1 MKRLANQFTLSA
13 GALAAALMLSA
24 CGGADPLDKTA
35 PTVAITDNVPDATAT
50 GPVTFTFTFSEEVK
64 DFTAEDVT
72 VLGGDKAATVTK
84 SSATVYTLVVTPT
97 ANASGTISVSIP
109 ASKFMDLANNPNAA
123 VAAVE
128 QVYNTAPVSGSTG
141 TCTAAPCLSF
151 SEATLAFA
159 PFEGLASATV
169 DSDPADAT
177 NKVAKLIKAAAGQ
190 PWAGTTVYTT
200 SADKSV
206 AQIDFSSSKIIT
218 LRVYSP
224 AAGEK
229 IMLKLEDAANPDVNL
244 TAEALSTKANA
255 WETLSFNYAAPTGGV
270 YSGSATYNKISIFPG
285 FMTQVDNTYYFDE
298 LKYTA
303 KAAPSVAPMIFASG
317 YTAIDA
323 STVGYA
329 YQGLSTQGGA
339 FNWAVANPASY
350 VWDNGVDFWWSG
362 VASDVATPNFYWG
375 GKGKSDQDYMASWVN
390 APGNSPLQ
398 LGGQTKL
405 RVTVWGND
413 ELVGAP
419 RFTPVIQLPITNGCY
434 PRAEASPL
442 TPTSPGADNAT
453 YNVALSSFS
462 VVENCGSPMT
472 TAEFMAKPIGAV
484 HIRIYKANYLNVGN
498 AYASPNG
505 INLGPISFQP

>member
-64 DFTAEDVT
+64 DLTAEDVT
-72 VLGGDKAATVTK
+72 VSGGGDKAATVTK

-141 TCTAAPCLSF
+141 TCTAEPCLSF

-177 NKVAKLIKAAAGQ
+177 NKVAKLVKAAAGQ

-285 FMTQVDNTYYFDE
+285 FMTQVDKTYYFDE

-303 KAAPSVAPMIFASG
+303 KAAPSVTPLIFASG
-317 YTAIDA
+317 YTAVDA
-323 STVGYA
+323 PAVGSA
-329 YQGLSTQGGA
+329 YQGVTTQGGA
-339 FNWAVANPASY
+339 FNWTVADGATY
-350 VWDNGVDFWWSG
+350 GWGGADFWWSG
-362 VASDVATPNFYWG
+362 IASADATPNFYWG
-375 GKGKSDQDYMASWVN
+375 GKGKADQAYMASWVN
-390 APGNSPLQ
+390 SPANTPIQ
-398 LGGQTKL
+398 LSGQSKL
-405 RVTVWGND
+405 RITVWGND

-419 RFTPVIQLPITNGCY
+419 RFTPVIQLADTNGCY

-462 VVENCGSPMT
+462 VVENCGSAIT
-472 TAEFMAKPIGAV
+472 TSEFMAKPIGSV

-498 AYASPNG
+498 AYGSPNG